1 MIKYFFK
8 GWIKTTLK
16 SILLTFALLIV
27 VIILFMV
34 IPMPQAIEQKLANA
48 ELGALSI
55 FVPPILISLTLSSII
70 IGLKEKDKIEMA
82 TKNKIG
88 IIGIGI
94 PIAAMLS
101 SLLSLPIFLMLLL
114 VIVETTG
121 LILGLLLGRFIN

>member
-34 IPMPQAIEQKLANA
+34 TPMPQAIEQKLANA

>member
-1 MIKYFFK
+1 
-8 GWIKTTLK
+8 
-16 SILLTFALLIV
+16 
-27 VIILFMV
+27 MV